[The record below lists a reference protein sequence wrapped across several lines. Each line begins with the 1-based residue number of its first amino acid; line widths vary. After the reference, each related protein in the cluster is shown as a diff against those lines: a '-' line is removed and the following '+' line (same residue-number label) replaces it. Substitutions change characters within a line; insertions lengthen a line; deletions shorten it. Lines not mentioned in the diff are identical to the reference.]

1 MISYLLRSV
10 LVIVVAC
17 AFFSFSEDS
26 SLVQSKN
33 KIAELEL
40 EIKNTKSQVENLDK
54 ANDKILQV
62 TYFTVGSMF
71 ALIAGLAIWNA
82 IANYKINTS
91 KMQEAVGK
99 MRIEQQEAVKD
110 YFEKTVPAKIDSKL
124 SGIDSKYNS
133 LEQAI
138 ISTQIELKKM
148 QVVSSDLTPGANLE
162 TWTLIELLDLA
173 YKKYKIEFAP
183 SDYEVIGA
191 LEAIIVYVKKYKSL
205 PNYEVDRLL
214 AAIKKI
220 EEDNF
225 ARYVDEIRK
234 NLLELKWEVFRH
246 LLLFCVV

>member
-234 NLLELKWEVFRH
+234 NLLELK
-246 LLLFCVV
+246 